1 MDALI
6 RMADDISLDSIR
18 DILDY
23 NKILRDCDTKE
34 GKERVYGDECVI
46 SELRKVVLYN
56 IRYDQDKNTR
66 SDIDILDEYN
76 ILSRANDTISLLVE
90 KRRRD
95 LYDLDNPTTI
105 ERLSRTL
112 ITWTWSDD
120 PRKNRIQLR
129 KEINKEIKDMELLL
143 EDIEFQIPLYR
154 SLVSVTTTLKIKVKS
169 SKLKPKYA
177 KKIKKHK

>member
-1 MDALI
+1 MT
-6 RMADDISLDSIR
+6 DDISLDSIR

-34 GKERVYGDECVI
+34 GKERVYGDECVG

-76 ILSRANDTISLLVE
+76 ILSRANDTINLLVE
-90 KRRRD
+90 KRRSD
-95 LYDLDNPTTI
+95 LHDLDNPSTI